1 MATVHKIEVF
11 FNGPTIY
18 AMQGERMDVQGL
30 PMVRMSH
37 GTIVKPEGFR
47 TSLADAKRAAA
58 DKIAYHASE
67 MAGRAAALRAEA
79 DAMDAREACGI

>member
-1 MATVHKIEVF
+1 MTTVHKIDVF

-18 AMQGERMDVQGL
+18 AMQGEPIEVQGL

-67 MAGRAAALRAEA
+67 MAAALQAISEA
-79 DAMDAREACGI
+79 W